1 MEIKQAKATENSNE
15 TFKSIPKLPTES
27 CCMDFSLT
35 SKSSLFL
42 NFDCN
47 YALNGPTGFALYHC
61 TGGAMFPQMSLRKG
75 FLVKQWNPRRRKF
88 GLLINL
94 QSVPFTSDNHYYF
107 SYDHLEGWGF

>member
-1 MEIKQAKATENSNE
+1 MIYKISLCDMNISLEIKQAKATENSNE

-47 YALNGPTGFALYHC
+47 YAFNGATGFALYHC
-61 TGGAMFPQMSLRKG
+61 KGGAMFPQMTLRKG
-75 FLVKQWNPRRRKF
+75 FKIKQWNPRRRKL
-88 GLLINL
+88 G
-94 QSVPFTSDNHYYF
+94 QS
-107 SYDHLEGWGF
+107 

>member
-1 MEIKQAKATENSNE
+1 MVHIILCIMQHIIWTISLEIKQAKASENSNE
-15 TFKSIPKLPTES
+15 TFKSISKLPTES

-47 YALNGPTGFALYHC
+47 YAFNGPTGFALYHC

-75 FLVKQWNPRRRKF
+75 FTIEQW
-88 GLLINL
+88 NL
-94 QSVPFTSDNHYYF
+94 QSPKFGQSC
-107 SYDHLEGWGF
+107 